1 MVFASEEGFVKI
13 RLASDCL
20 SVIQRIRSTTM
31 DRSFLGVVIQDIK
44 KMASLFSSCSFL
56 HVPRLLN
63 ESAHVLA
70 RCSEQF
76 GFASFRLE
84 APVCIHEI
92 LCNDYD

>member
-1 MVFASEEGFVKI
+1 
-13 RLASDCL
+13 
-20 SVIQRIRSTTM
+20 M

-44 KMASLFSSCSFL
+44 KMASLFSACSFL

-70 RCSEQF
+70 RRAEQF
-76 GFASFRLE
+76 GFACFRFA
-84 APVCIHEI
+84 APACIQEI